1 MAPLASAHGNFAAR
15 SSIFGGGDGSPRGL
29 FVKHRHSI
37 LSGTAMIAMIA
48 VASTAQAQSPASS
61 LPVAA
66 SAAATDTVDIVVT
79 GTNLRRTQ
87 AEGAL
92 PITVIDESDIALRG
106 GSTGADLFASLPMA
120 SPPAINESV
129 IGSQAARGDVASV
142 DLRGIGAG
150 STLMLINGRRIASH
164 PLSGSDQG
172 VPALSPNANVIPT
185 ALLSRVEILRDG
197 ASAIYGADAAAGV
210 INSILIPNRKGARIG
225 LETALTQ
232 HGGAEE
238 YRLNA
243 SDTFKIGRTSI
254 GLSLDLFKRNKMMVA
269 DRDWARDSDLRVS
282 RDLPAPWNGRPLTN
296 PKTGTPFALDND
308 FDNSS
313 GINHFGQYR
322 RGDIQSDYLSF
333 IFSRPDGDRGLSS
346 GNKPLDGSATMAL
359 DGTFFLVPDGQGGIL
374 FKNSTPSRN
383 LDNPENEYYDNVAPH
398 RAQIPGIK
406 RINAAMFVEHELSD
420 RITLFG
426 DILYSGSRAY
436 SQRESANIQNVN
448 EPGIYIPAS
457 NPFNPFG
464 DRFYHV
470 DGLANDDG
478 TQRIQGAP
486 SDVTITAGLI
496 TPGTRDRYIQ
506 VNSSFYRGLMG
517 IRGTFGDRWSWESGL
532 MVSGAYSHETET
544 NIYRESLVRKALDRT
559 DSSAYNPFPV
569 TFKVE
574 DGKIVVDKLYLNPES
589 VTAPMYDTDNRYG
602 KTRLI
607 TWDAKIA
614 GELWKLPFGGDRIQV
629 AAGTEI
635 RWEKYDSW
643 KAPYAGL
650 NPVGSGDEF
659 PYLRENDNDF
669 TSMSPNADIH
679 ASQRVESAYAEIGLP
694 FVGPDNALPLIHR
707 LELGAAIRHE
717 RFSIHGQ
724 STTPK
729 FSMLWS
735 PTPWLNLRA
744 SYNESFRAP
753 NLAQTNP
760 SHLLRVN
767 YAADPYRAEVTQF
780 ALDLSGPRRTFRQ
793 GNETLDPE
801 RAQNFGAGFVMDV
814 PFIKGLSITGDY
826 WRMKQRDA
834 ITALGNAQVLA
845 LDELALDLAT
855 KAALAKGTPIDQINL
870 GSGTSGY
877 LGNSRVTRLAV
888 TDADIAAFA
897 AYNALQTSDA
907 TKRAVVGEISS
918 LINDYIN
925 LGSRTL
931 SGLDFGLQ
939 YRIPETRFGRFMI
952 RAEAT
957 RNLQR
962 DEDLAD
968 EGIIDKQ
975 LGKNGKAKWIGNARL
990 SWMKGNWSAD
1000 WLTTYYGSFSDT
1012 SAATT
1017 AEIYEAL
1024 GKPKYINKMNVAGI
1038 DRYYYRVKPSIQH
1051 SLRLGYEF
1059 GGKNGKH
1066 NPHVLNFTIHNLFD
1080 VDPPIADETNGYF
1093 VGTANPRGRQFRIK
1107 YEHRF

>member
-1 MAPLASAHGNFAAR
+1 M
-15 SSIFGGGDGSPRGL
+15 
-29 FVKHRHSI
+29 KHRHSI
-37 LSGTAMIAMIA
+37 LSGTAMIALMA
-48 VASTAQAQSPASS
+48 VASPASAEDTAS
-61 LPVAA
+61 SVAA
-66 SAAATDTVDIVVT
+66 VSSAAAMTDTVDIVVT
-79 GTNLRRTQ
+79 GSNLRRTQ

-92 PITVIDESDIALRG
+92 PITVIDDSDIALRG
-106 GSTGADLFASLPMA
+106 GSTGADLFATLPMA

-142 DLRGIGAG
+142 DLRGIGSG
-150 STLMLINGRRIASH
+150 STLMLINGRRIAAH

-210 INSILIPNRKGARIG
+210 INSILSPNRKGARVNF
-225 LETALTQ
+225 ETALTQ

-238 YRLNA
+238 YRFGA

-254 GLSLDLFKRNKMMVA
+254 GVSLDMFKRNKMMVA
-269 DRDWARDSDLRVS
+269 DRDWSADSDLRQV
-282 RDLPAPWNGRPLTN
+282 RDLPAPWNGKPLTN
-296 PKTGTPFALDND
+296 PATGSPFALDND

-322 RGDIQSDYLSF
+322 RGYIQSDFLTFHS
-333 IFSRPDGDRGLSS
+333 SRPDGNAGLTME
-346 GNKPLDGSATMAL
+346 GKPADGSATMAAN
-359 DGTFFLVPDGQGGIL
+359 GTFFLVPDGQGGIL
-374 FKNSTPSRN
+374 FKQTTPSRD
-383 LDNPENEYYDNVAPH
+383 LDNPENEYYDNVTKH
-398 RAQIPGIK
+398 RAQIPAID
-406 RINAAMFVEHELSD
+406 RVNAALFVEHEFSD
-420 RITLFG
+420 RVTFFG
-426 DILYSGSRAY
+426 DLLYSRSRAK

-448 EPGIYIPAS
+448 EPGIYIPMS

-464 DRFYHV
+464 EHFYHV

-478 TQRIQGAP
+478 TPRIQGAP
-486 SDVTITAGLI
+486 ADVTITAGLI
-496 TPGTRDRYIQ
+496 TPGTRDRYIE
-506 VNSSFYRGLMG
+506 VNSSFYRGLAG
-517 IRGTFGDRWSWESGL
+517 LRGTFGDNWSWETGFL
-532 MVSGAYSHETET
+532 ISGAYSHETET
-544 NIYRESLVRKALDRT
+544 NIYRESLVRKALERT
-559 DSSAYNPFPV
+559 DGTAYNPFPV

-574 DGKIVVDKLYLNPES
+574 GDKVVVDKAYLNPES

-602 KTRLI
+602 RTRII
-607 TWDAKIA
+607 TWDTKLA
-614 GELWKLPFGGDRIQV
+614 GELFKLPFGGGRVQV
-629 AAGTEI
+629 AGGTEI

-650 NPVGSGDEF
+650 NPVGSGEDF

-669 TSMSPNADIH
+669 TSMSPNADIF
-679 ASQRVESAYAEIGLP
+679 ASQRVESVYAEIALP
-694 FVGPDNALPLIHR
+694 VVGPDNAVPLIHR
-707 LELGAAIRHE
+707 LEFGAALRHE

-729 FSMLWS
+729 YSVLWS
-735 PTPWLNLRA
+735 PTRWLNLRA

-760 SHLLRVN
+760 SALLRVN
-767 YAADPYRAEVTQF
+767 YARDPYRFEATGN
-780 ALDLSGPRRTFRQ
+780 ALDDSGPRRTFRQ

-801 RAQNFGAGFVMDV
+801 RAQNFGAGFVLDV
-814 PFIKGLSITGDY
+814 PFVRGLSITGDY

-834 ITALGNAQVLA
+834 ITSLGNSQVLA

-870 GSGTSGY
+870 GSGTAGY
-877 LGNSRVTRLAV
+877 QGNSRVTRLAP
-888 TDADIAAFA
+888 TQADIDAFA
-897 AYNALQTSDA
+897 AYNAAQTSDA

-931 SGLDFGLQ
+931 SGIDIGVQ
-939 YRIPETRFGRFMI
+939 YRSPETRFGRFLF

-957 RNLQR
+957 HNLQR
-962 DEDLAD
+962 DEDLSD
-968 EGIIDKQ
+968 EGIIDDQ
-975 LGKNGKAKWIGNARL
+975 LGKNGNAQWVGNARIG
-990 SWMKGNWSAD
+990 WAKDGWSAD
-1000 WLTTYYGSFSDT
+1000 WLTTYYGSFADT

-1024 GKPKYINKMNVAGI
+1024 DKPKYIKHMNVNGI
-1038 DRYYYRVKPSIQH
+1038 DRYYYRVKAAVQH
-1051 SLRLGYEF
+1051 SLRVGYEF
-1059 GGKNGKH
+1059 GGKNGGH

-1080 VDPPIADETNGYF
+1080 VAPPIADETNGYF